1 MHIYRGIFLS
11 IHIPPEVSIYVL
23 STFVLLACSFA
34 KRVARA
40 FYQV

>member
-1 MHIYRGIFLS
+1 MHVYQRYILS